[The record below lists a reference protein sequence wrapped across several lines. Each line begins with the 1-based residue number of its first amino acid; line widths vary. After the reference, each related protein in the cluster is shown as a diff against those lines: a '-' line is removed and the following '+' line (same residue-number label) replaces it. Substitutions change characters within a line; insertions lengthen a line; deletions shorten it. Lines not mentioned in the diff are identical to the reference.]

1 MTSSITTLSTGFSFI
16 SCPIFRVERTSY
28 STGIQAQVRVRALG
42 NRLRQFGLHG
52 LGFLRRMCLWPR
64 DRGRTDV
71 QKLNE
76 VLRKDQV
83 KRPVQG
89 HAEFLF
95 EPWELA
101 KVDRTPEPPG
111 DKSREVNAQDV
122 GYTGPPADRCELRDG
137 RKIKPLLL
145 RPANGRDDVMRRN
158 LALAQRV
165 LRGRRMKLT
174 RQSIRDGRTITQSPD
189 TGPALE
195 LKKPRH
201 KQAAAFLRARNRFEQ
216 RIRGSSCRPNERVR
230 KNHRSVSQSDRSARK
245 AFDLCLQVNL
255 DLAPCEDFLS
265 VNTQPLLQLRQDNWS
280 GMDKHDSHHVF

>member
-1 MTSSITTLSTGFSFI
+1 MTSRIPRPFVLFTRAHRIPWSI
-16 SCPIFRVERTSY
+16 
-28 STGIQAQVRVRALG
+28 IQARVRVRALG
-42 NRLRQFGLHG
+42 NRLRKFGLHG
-52 LGFLRRMCLWPR
+52 LGFLQRMCLWAR
-64 DRGRTDV
+64 NHGRTDV

-101 KVDRTPEPPG
+101 KVDRPPEPPS

-122 GYTGPPADRCELRDG
+122 GYTGPPADRRELRDG
-137 RKIKPLLL
+137 RKIEPLLL

-174 RQSIRDGRTITQSPD
+174 RQPIRDGRTITERPD

-195 LKKPRH
+195 LKKLRH
-201 KQAAAFLRARNRFEQ
+201 QQAPAFLRARNRFEQ
-216 RIRGSSCRPNERVR
+216 RIRGSSCRPNECVR
-230 KNHRSVSQSDRSARK
+230 KNHRSVSQSDRSTRK
-245 AFDLCLQVNL
+245 TFDLCLEVNL
-255 DLAPCEDFLS
+255 DLAPGEDFLS
-265 VNTQPLLQLRQDNWS
+265 VITQTLLLLWQ
-280 GMDKHDSHHVF
+280 V